1 MNRSAVS
8 IMAVLVGLL
17 IVAAVVVAVVA
28 LIRID
33 VTGQKGSG
41 LGSEFRFSYDLEH
54 MGEIDPALILYQES
68 AESISTGFER
78 ARAIAVGPGD
88 KVYVAGDKAIRVF
101 ERAGVLAGEILLAD
115 APTCLTI
122 DTDGNIYAGVADH
135 VEIYG
140 DSVGKNATTWPGLGE
155 KTVLTSIAVVGND
168 IYVADAGNR
177 VVIRYNKSGKL
188 INRIGQKDRQRG
200 IDGFVIPS
208 PNFDLAVADDGLLRV
223 VNPGRH
229 RIEAYTPEG
238 DLEFWWGKFSM
249 KIDGFCGCC
258 NPTNFAMLAEGSFVT
273 SEKGL
278 TRVKIYDPE
287 GKFVGV
293 VAGPQQLLGHGDS
306 SVCKTV
312 AECQQGSFDVA
323 VDSAGRILVLDT
335 LRNEVRIF
343 VKKKANS

>member
-41 LGSEFRFSYDLEH
+41 LGSEFDYDLEQ
-54 MGEIDPALILYQES
+54 MGRIDPKLILYQES
-68 AESISTGFER
+68 VESISTGFER

-122 DTDGNIYAGVADH
+122 DTNGNIYAGVADH
-135 VEIYG
+135 VEVYG

-258 NPTNFAMLAEGSFVT
+258 NPTNFAMLADGSFIT

-343 VKKKANS
+343 VRKKANS

>member
-1 MNRSAVS
+1 MNCSGISRIS
-8 IMAVLVGLL
+8 VLVGLL
-17 IVAAVVVAVVA
+17 IAAAVVVAVVA
-28 LIRID
+28 LIGID

-41 LGSEFRFSYDLEH
+41 LGSEFSYDLEQ
-54 MGEIDPALILYQES
+54 MGKIDPALILYQES

-101 ERAGVLAGEILLAD
+101 ERAGALAGEIPLAD
-115 APTCLTI
+115 APTSLTV
-122 DTDGNIYAGVADH
+122 TAEGTIYAGVGDH
-135 VEIYG
+135 VKVCELAG
-140 DSVGKNATTWPGLGE
+140 NRSASWPGLGE
-155 KTVLTSIAVVGND
+155 KAVLTSIAVVGSD
-168 IYVADAGNR
+168 VYVADARNR
-177 VVIRYNKSGKL
+177 VIIRYDKSGKL

-200 IDGFVIPS
+200 IGGFVIPS

-223 VNPGRH
+223 VNPGKH

-249 KIDGFCGCC
+249 KVEGFCGCC
-258 NPTNFAMLAEGSFVT
+258 NPMNFAMLADGSFVT

-278 TRVKIYDPE
+278 TRVKIYDPQ

-293 VAGPQQLLGHGDS
+293 VAGPEQLLGHGNS

-343 VKKKANS
+343 VKKKSSS

>member
-1 MNRSAVS
+1 MNCSGISR
-8 IMAVLVGLL
+8 IGVLVGLL
-17 IVAAVVVAVVA
+17 IVAAVVVTVVA

-41 LGSEFRFSYDLEH
+41 LGSEFSYDLEQ
-54 MGEIDPALILYQES
+54 MGRIDPELILYQES

-101 ERAGVLAGEILLAD
+101 ERAGVLAGEIPLAD
-115 APTCLTI
+115 APTCLTV
-122 DTDGNIYAGVADH
+122 TAEGTIYAGVGDH
-135 VEIYG
+135 VEVYELAG
-140 DSVGKNATTWPGLGE
+140 NRSASWPGLGE
-155 KTVLTSIAVVGND
+155 KAVFTSIVVVGSD
-168 IYVADAGNR
+168 VYVADARNR
-177 VVIRYNKSGKL
+177 VIIRYDKSGKL

-200 IDGFVIPS
+200 IDGFVVPS

-258 NPTNFAMLAEGSFVT
+258 NPTNFAMLADGSFVT

-278 TRVKIYDPE
+278 TRVKIYDSQ

-293 VAGPQQLLGHGDS
+293 VAGPQQLLGHGDL

-312 AECQQGSFDVA
+312 AKCQQGSFDVA

-343 VKKKANS
+343 VKKKASS